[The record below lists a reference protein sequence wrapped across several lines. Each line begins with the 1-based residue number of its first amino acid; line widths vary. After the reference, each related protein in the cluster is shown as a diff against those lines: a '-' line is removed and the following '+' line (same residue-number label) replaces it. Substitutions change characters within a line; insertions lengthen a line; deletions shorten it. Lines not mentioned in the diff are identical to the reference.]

1 MPKGKNKSQHAKLPV
16 LAGRKHNGRS
26 NEDDPRRA
34 ALTMQSKTGTL
45 GEPTDRRIET
55 AIRIMRRQ
63 DGRSLSI
70 RELARQVN
78 LSACH
83 FTHLFRSEMSIS
95 PKQYIRVLRIEQA
108 RELLIDSFWTVKQVA
123 SMVGS
128 GDRSHFCRHFKSVFG
143 QAPSDFRRSEQLG
156 FK

>member
-1 MPKGKNKSQHAKLPV
+1 MPKGKNRSHHAKLPV
-16 LAGRKHNGRS
+16 QAGRKHHGRS
-26 NEDDPRRA
+26 NEDDARRA
-34 ALTMQSKTGTL
+34 GIHTQSRIGTV

-70 RELARQVN
+70 GELARQVN

-83 FTHLFRSEMSIS
+83 FTHLFRSKMSIS

-108 RELLIDSFWTVKQVA
+108 RELLSDSFWTVKQVA

-143 QAPSDFRRSEQLG
+143 QAPSDFRRTEQI
-156 FK
+156 KS